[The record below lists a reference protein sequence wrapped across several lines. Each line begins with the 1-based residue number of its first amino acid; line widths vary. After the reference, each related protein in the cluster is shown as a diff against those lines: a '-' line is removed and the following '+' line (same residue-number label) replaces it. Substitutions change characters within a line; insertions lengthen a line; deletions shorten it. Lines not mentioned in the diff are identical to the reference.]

1 MKTRVLSILI
11 LFLLIT
17 SVSIPVVTAEEI
29 PKEYYQLHNM
39 CICGAE
45 EDLGHIPYLNW
56 GIGYKAWI
64 DKQKDEQ
71 NDKWKVF
78 VRAGSATKE
87 LTITPNTDLREIITL
102 IDFIKN
108 VDKCKEETDEIPLN
122 ILAGLGSGTI
132 AATAILAGAFYDNAY
147 LAMPAGVTGAITV
160 DEVRQSVNHW
170 NNAIKAQKNA
180 EILFGEL

>member
-17 SVSIPVVTAEEI
+17 SVSIPVVSAET
-29 PKEYYQLHNM
+29 PSEYYYKLHDM
-39 CICGAE
+39 CICEAE

-78 VRAGSATKE
+78 VHAGSVTKE
-87 LTITPNTDLREIITL
+87 LTITPNTDLRELITL
-102 IDFIKN
+102 TDFIEN
-108 VDKCKEETDEIPLN
+108 VNKCKEETDEIPLTV
-122 ILAGLGSGTI
+122 LESLGAST
-132 AATAILAGAFYDNAY
+132 ATATLIVTGALYDNAY
-147 LAMPAGVTGAITV
+147 LAAPAGITGAATV
-160 DEVRQSVNHW
+160 EEARKAVNHW
-170 NNAIKAQKNA
+170 NNAIKAQENA
-180 EILFGEL
+180 EKLFREL